1 MVDGLTFGAFI
12 REKRMGMDPHV
23 SLRKMA
29 QMLGLSPVHMSNI
42 ETGRDAAPKSEI
54 LADLGRILSLS
65 KAERERMYDLAAD
78 SKSYV
83 AVPADLPEY
92 ITTHE
97 YAKIAL
103 RTARDINATDEEWM
117 EFIDKLQRRA
127 REEAQE

>member
-1 MVDGLTFGAFI
+1 LVDGLTFGAFI